1 MLANDFNYEEEKI
14 SIDETDKVEHQN
26 VKEEKVGK
34 QKAEKRNLRNEEK
47 ERPIFNMKAIAKKVF
62 PPGCAPIESSDEEED

>member
-14 SIDETDKVEHQN
+14 SNDETDKVEHQN

-34 QKAEKRNLRNEEK
+34 QKAEKRNLKKRNPYLQHEGYCQES
-47 ERPIFNMKAIAKKVF
+47 F
-62 PPGCAPIESSDEEED
+62 PSRLCSY